1 MSRSGV
7 FMLFPLFCIVL
18 IRDMLRLATQRTVE
32 LGGQEIERRPKCA
45 SLRSYSHLGFLGA
58 EDGQSIIEFALCLP
72 ALLLIVTGIFT
83 FGIAL
88 NNYLILT
95 NATSVAARQLSISR
109 LQTTDPC
116 ALTSAA
122 VFAAA
127 PTLKQA
133 NLTFAYML
141 NGTPYSGTTCSSG
154 STTSGAAA
162 NLVQGKS
169 VQLTVSYPCSLAVYQ
184 HTYVPSC
191 TLQAQLTEA
200 VE

>member
-1 MSRSGV
+1 M
-7 FMLFPLFCIVL
+7 L
-18 IRDMLRLATQRTVE
+18 IRDRLVAVIDQTTE
-32 LGGQEIERRPKCA
+32 LGRAETGRPPNGA
-45 SLRSYSHLGFLGA
+45 ILRAYRAARLLSA
-58 EDGQSIIEFALCLP
+58 DDAQSAIEFALCLP
-72 ALLLIVTGIFT
+72 PLLLIVTGIFT

-95 NATSVAARQLSISR
+95 NATSVATRQLSISR

-122 VFAAA
+122 VIAAA

-133 NLTFAYML
+133 NLTFAYVL
-141 NGTPYSGTTCSSG
+141 NGTPYSGTSCSSG
-154 STTSGAAA
+154 STTTGAAA

-169 VQLTVSYPCSLAVYQ
+169 VQVTVSYPCSLVVYH

-191 TLQAQLTEA
+191 TLQSQLTEA

>member
-1 MSRSGV
+1 MAV
-7 FMLFPLFCIVL
+7 I
-18 IRDMLRLATQRTVE
+18 DQTTE
-32 LGGQEIERRPKCA
+32 LGRAETGRPPNGA
-45 SLRSYSHLGFLGA
+45 ILRAYRAARLWSA
-58 EDGQSIIEFALCLP
+58 DDAQSAIEFALCLP
-72 ALLLIVTGIFT
+72 PLLLIVTGIFT

-95 NATSVAARQLSISR
+95 NATSVATRQLSISR

-122 VFAAA
+122 VIAAA
-127 PTLKQA
+127 PTLRQA
-133 NLTFAYML
+133 NLTFAYVL
-141 NGTPYSGTTCSSG
+141 NGTPYSGTSCSSG
-154 STTSGAAA
+154 STTTGAAA

-169 VQLTVSYPCSLAVYQ
+169 VQVTVSYPCSLVVYH

-191 TLQAQLTEA
+191 TLQSQLTEA